1 MAGKQNKSPSAIS
14 KGTLDMAS
22 PLKFSMF
29 SACVL
34 VLCVV
39 VAAQYGD
46 GGSSYGS
53 GMPEQMPGMPMGP
66 APQSSAAPRKLT
78 YPAIITILL
87 PFMLTF
93 LVAKER
99 I

>member
-1 MAGKQNKSPSAIS
+1 
-14 KGTLDMAS
+14 MAS
-22 PLKFSMF
+22 SLKFCMF

-34 VLCVV
+34 VVCVV

-53 GMPEQMPGMPMGP
+53 DMPNMVMGP
-66 APQSSAAPRKLT
+66 APTSASPRTLT
-78 YPAIITILL
+78 YPAILTIIL
-87 PFMLTF
+87 PCVLTF
-93 LVAKER
+93 LATKER

>member
-1 MAGKQNKSPSAIS
+1 
-14 KGTLDMAS
+14 
-22 PLKFSMF
+22 MF

-46 GGSSYGS
+46 GSSYGS
-53 GMPEQMPGMPMGP
+53 DMPNNMPNMAMGP
-66 APQSSAAPRKLT
+66 SPTSASPRTLT
-78 YPAIITILL
+78 FHAILTIIL
-87 PFMLTF
+87 PFVLTF
-93 LVAKER
+93 LAAKER

>member
-1 MAGKQNKSPSAIS
+1 
-14 KGTLDMAS
+14 
-22 PLKFSMF
+22 MF

-46 GGSSYGS
+46 SGGSSYGS
-53 GMPEQMPGMPMGP
+53 DMPNMVMGP
-66 APQSSAAPRKLT
+66 APTSASPRTLT
-78 YPAIITILL
+78 YPAILTIIL
-87 PFMLTF
+87 PCVLTF
-93 LVAKER
+93 LAAKER